1 MTAGARQLN
10 IRNRLR
16 SDSMRKLFKI
26 TALATLLSAPTAF
39 AHHPAAD
46 IVDPEI
52 YAMIDSMVAD
62 TPHADMVFTDMG
74 GGMTEITVNSRDLRT
89 LENLIDEGVLE
100 YASML
105 DGDVDV
111 AIDFVDNGSVA
122 LTISQSPR

>member
-1 MTAGARQLN
+1 
-10 IRNRLR
+10 
-16 SDSMRKLFKI
+16 
-26 TALATLLSAPTAF
+26 
-39 AHHPAAD
+39 
-46 IVDPEI
+46 
-52 YAMIDSMVAD
+52 
-62 TPHADMVFTDMG
+62 MG

-122 LTISQSPR
+122 LTISQTPR

>member
-1 MTAGARQLN
+1 
-10 IRNRLR
+10 
-16 SDSMRKLFKI
+16 MRKLLKI
-26 TALATLLSAPTAF
+26 ATLATMLAAPAAF

-46 IVDPEI
+46 VVDPDI

-74 GGMTEITVNSRDLRT
+74 GGMTEITVISRDLRT
-89 LENLIDEGVLE
+89 LENLIDDGVLE

-111 AIDFVDNGSVA
+111 AIDFVDNGSVS
-122 LTISQSPR
+122 LTVSQTPQ

>member
-1 MTAGARQLN
+1 
-10 IRNRLR
+10 
-16 SDSMRKLFKI
+16 MRKLLRT
-26 TALATLLSAPTAF
+26 TALATLLSAPAVF

-62 TPHADMVFTDMG
+62 TPHADLVFTDMG
-74 GGMTEITVNSRDLRT
+74 GGMTEITVSSRDLRT
-89 LENLIDEGVLE
+89 LENLIDDGVLE

-111 AIDFVDNGSVA
+111 AIDFVDNGSVT
-122 LTISQSPR
+122 LTISQSPL

>member
-1 MTAGARQLN
+1 
-10 IRNRLR
+10 
-16 SDSMRKLFKI
+16 MRKLFKI

-122 LTISQSPR
+122 LTISQSPL

>member
-1 MTAGARQLN
+1 
-10 IRNRLR
+10 
-16 SDSMRKLFKI
+16 MRKLVQI
-26 TALATLLSAPTAF
+26 TTLATMLSVPAAF

-62 TPHADMVFTDMG
+62 TPHADLVFTDMG
-74 GGMTEITVNSRDLRT
+74 GGMTEITVSSRDLRT
-89 LENLIDEGVLE
+89 LENLIDDGVLE

-111 AIDFVDNGSVA
+111 AIDFVDDGSVT
-122 LTISQSPR
+122 LTISQSPL